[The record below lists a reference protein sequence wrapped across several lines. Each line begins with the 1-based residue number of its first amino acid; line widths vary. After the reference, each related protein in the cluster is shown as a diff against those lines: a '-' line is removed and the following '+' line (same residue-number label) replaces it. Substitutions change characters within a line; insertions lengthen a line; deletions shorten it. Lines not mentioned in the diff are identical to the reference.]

1 MIAHLPDRDEFKQ
14 PSNRFRVWIV
24 PETGAVPEALFDGL
38 VGWGA
43 GMESGVSLLQV
54 GAAQPGKGKRS
65 EIAPGGYFGGLID
78 DVSFH
83 LGAAAVQSDVET
95 LRAGPARP

>member
-1 MIAHLPDRDEFKQ
+1 MKIAKLELFKA
-14 PSNRFRVWIV
+14 PPRW
-24 PETGAVPEALFDGL
+24 LFLKMTTDDGL

-78 DVSFH
+78 DVTFY
-83 LGAAAVQSDVET
+83 LGAAAVQADVET
-95 LRAGPARP
+95 LRAGPAR